1 MHAKHHGRL
10 DLSCV
15 TFLPDEFYNDYPGLT
30 EAITCL
36 LNRLLLVGELQKIF
50 PDWSS
55 SPQG

>member
-15 TFLPDEFYNDYPGLT
+15 KKKKKKIYNDHPGLT
-30 EAITCL
+30 EAITRL